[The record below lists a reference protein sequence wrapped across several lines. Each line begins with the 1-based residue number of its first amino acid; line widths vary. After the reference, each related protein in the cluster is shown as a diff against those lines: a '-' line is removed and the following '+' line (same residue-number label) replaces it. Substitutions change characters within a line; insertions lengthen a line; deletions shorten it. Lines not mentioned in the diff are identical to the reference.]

1 MCVSVSA
8 VGRGAEMIPTLWRRA
23 MAHREFGGY
32 FLASLLALAI
42 DFAVLIL
49 LARVAHYL
57 VAATAGF
64 CTGVAVIYLL
74 STRLVFA
81 HRRLAHREGAEAVL
95 FTLIGVAGLLV
106 NNTVI
111 YVMVELVA
119 APLPLAKL
127 AAAGST
133 FVFNYLLRKRLL
145 F

>member
-1 MCVSVSA
+1 
-8 VGRGAEMIPTLWRRA
+8 MIQAFWRRA
-23 MAHREFGGY
+23 MAYREFGAY

-42 DFAVLIL
+42 DFAVLLL
-49 LARVAHYL
+49 LARVVHYL

-64 CTGVAVIYLL
+64 CTGAAVIYLL

-81 HRRLAHREGAEAVL
+81 RRRLAHREGAEFVL
-95 FTLIGVAGLLV
+95 FTLIGVAGLVL

-111 YVMVELVA
+111 FIMVEFVA
-119 APLPLAKL
+119 APLALAKL

-133 FVFNYLLRKRLL
+133 FLFNYLLRKRLL